1 MGRQVTV
8 NIPEDLIS
16 DIEKVRPEEW
26 EEIVRLGLRQYR
38 IERALAMYRAG
49 VGSLG
54 YVAEKWGIPKQEL
67 IRAARAR
74 GVEPEYDEKMVQ
86 EELAA

>member
-1 MGRQVTV
+1 MH
-8 NIPEDLIS
+8 IPEGLIS
-16 DIEKVRPEEW
+16 DIEEVRLEEW

-67 IRAARAR
+67 IRAARTR
-74 GVEPEYDEKMVQ
+74 GIEPEYDEKMVQ

>member
-8 NIPEDLIS
+8 GIPEDLIS

-26 EEIVRLGLRQYR
+26 EEIVRLGLHQYK
-38 IERALAMYRAG
+38 IERALALYRAG
-49 VGSLG
+49 AGSLG
-54 YVAEKWGIPKQEL
+54 YVAEKWGVPKQEL
-67 IRAARAR
+67 IRTARMR
-74 GVEPEYDEKMVQ
+74 GIEPEYDEEMVQ

>member
-8 NIPEDLIS
+8 DIPEDLIS
-16 DIEKVRPEEW
+16 DIEEVRPEEW

-38 IERALAMYRAG
+38 IERALAMYRTG

-67 IRAARAR
+67 IRAARTR
-74 GVEPEYDEKMVQ
+74 GIEPEYDEKIVQ

>member
-8 NIPEDLIS
+8 DIPEDLIS

-38 IERALAMYRAG
+38 IERALVSPSSPRMR
-49 VGSLG
+49 S
-54 YVAEKWGIPKQEL
+54 
-67 IRAARAR
+67 
-74 GVEPEYDEKMVQ
+74 
-86 EELAA
+86 